1 MKNCKKIFE
10 LNGCILMIDYGY
22 LKSNNQ
28 NTLQSVKRHK
38 KMRYLK
44 IWEKLILLHVNFN
57 YLMNFLKENLKVKD
71 SNTKRIF
78 AENGN
83 YGKG

>member
-1 MKNCKKIFE
+1 MSFPKSGLKEMRKIVKKILE

-38 KMRYLK
+38 KNEILK
-44 IWEKLILLHVNFN
+44 NLEKLILL
-57 YLMNFLKENLKVKD
+57 LM
-71 SNTKRIF
+71 
-78 AENGN
+78 
-83 YGKG
+83 